1 MGWAALFC
9 VVDMLMAV
17 DPVQRILDRVNIGPV
32 FFTAI
37 LIMTFTAFKSP
48 VILAGMPVSSHR
60 DVKPQ
65 GDGNAKS
72 STYAL
77 SKLPSMALDF
87 GIPAKMTAHI
97 AIMRIA
103 VFFMDG
109 FAHIK
114 EYGLKTR
121 YRYARQKARFFGQ

>member
-1 MGWAALFC
+1 MEGS
-9 VVDMLMAV
+9 
-17 DPVQRILDRVNIGPV
+17 
-32 FFTAI
+32 AI

-103 VFFMDG
+103 VEGWPLSIVKIRIITIYQYFSKLQ
-109 FAHIK
+109 AWHS
-114 EYGLKTR
+114 EH
-121 YRYARQKARFFGQ
+121 

>member
-1 MGWAALFC
+1 MYH
-9 VVDMLMAV
+9 
-17 DPVQRILDRVNIGPV
+17 DRREIIKTVLAIIKP
-32 FFTAI
+32 AI
-37 LIMTFTAFKSP
+37 LIMTFTVFKSP

-103 VFFMDG
+103 V
-109 FAHIK
+109 IK
-114 EYGLKTR
+114 Q
-121 YRYARQKARFFGQ
+121 YRFKKAKS

>member
-1 MGWAALFC
+1 
-9 VVDMLMAV
+9 MLQSQKA
-17 DPVQRILDRVNIGPV
+17 
-32 FFTAI
+32 AI

-48 VILAGMPVSSHR
+48 VILAGMPVSSHKESVAR
-60 DVKPQ
+60 ILKPQ
-65 GDGNAKS
+65 SDGTAKS

-103 VFFMDG
+103 
-109 FAHIK
+109 A
-114 EYGLKTR
+114 
-121 YRYARQKARFFGQ
+121 QKAILNNI

>member
-1 MGWAALFC
+1 MAAITIRKSKNAPRSLG
-9 VVDMLMAV
+9 LLL
-17 DPVQRILDRVNIGPV
+17 PKKP
-32 FFTAI
+32 AI

-103 VFFMDG
+103 
-109 FAHIK
+109 AK
-114 EYGLKTR
+114 KPP
-121 YRYARQKARFFGQ
+121 

>member
-1 MGWAALFC
+1 
-9 VVDMLMAV
+9 
-17 DPVQRILDRVNIGPV
+17 
-32 FFTAI
+32 
-37 LIMTFTAFKSP
+37 MTFTVFKSP

-103 VFFMDG
+103 VGLLNAMLRWP
-109 FAHIK
+109 AIK
-114 EYGLKTR
+114 RSLPERLADMKRLVRQAR
-121 YRYARQKARFFGQ
+121 YLN

>member
-1 MGWAALFC
+1 M
-9 VVDMLMAV
+9 
-17 DPVQRILDRVNIGPV
+17 
-32 FFTAI
+32 TAI

-103 VFFMDG
+103 APIRMLPLQLEAAFNRRDRTHG
-109 FAHIK
+109 
-114 EYGLKTR
+114 G
-121 YRYARQKARFFGQ
+121 

>member
-1 MGWAALFC
+1 MPWIC
-9 VVDMLMAV
+9 
-17 DPVQRILDRVNIGPV
+17 
-32 FFTAI
+32 FTSIFKHRKVKARHYSAI
-37 LIMTFTAFKSP
+37 LIMTFTVFKSP

-77 SKLPSMALDF
+77 SKRPSMALDF

-103 VFFMDG
+103 G
-109 FAHIK
+109 H
-114 EYGLKTR
+114 YSPLLKS
-121 YRYARQKARFFGQ
+121 

>member
-1 MGWAALFC
+1 MRNPAG
-9 VVDMLMAV
+9 
-17 DPVQRILDRVNIGPV
+17 NY
-32 FFTAI
+32 TAI

-103 VFFMDG
+103 G
-109 FAHIK
+109 N
-114 EYGLKTR
+114 YNNNSLKSGVR
-121 YRYARQKARFFGQ
+121 YETISSLYLSR

>member
-1 MGWAALFC
+1 
-9 VVDMLMAV
+9 
-17 DPVQRILDRVNIGPV
+17 
-32 FFTAI
+32 
-37 LIMTFTAFKSP
+37 MTFTAFKSP

-103 VFFMDG
+103 DG
-109 FAHIK
+109 QALITYQSRNMT
-114 EYGLKTR
+114 EKTGKGD
-121 YRYARQKARFFGQ
+121 YF

>member
-1 MGWAALFC
+1 VKSEIYIVGMASFYLISK
-9 VVDMLMAV
+9 MLQPA
-17 DPVQRILDRVNIGPV
+17 PVS
-32 FFTAI
+32 AI
-37 LIMTFTAFKSP
+37 LIMTFTVFKSP

-103 VFFMDG
+103 APVSS
-109 FAHIK
+109 HR
-114 EYGLKTR
+114 EVNL
-121 YRYARQKARFFGQ
+121 

>member
-1 MGWAALFC
+1 
-9 VVDMLMAV
+9 
-17 DPVQRILDRVNIGPV
+17 
-32 FFTAI
+32 
-37 LIMTFTAFKSP
+37 MTFTVFKSP

-103 VFFMDG
+103 EG
-109 FAHIK
+109 APCAP
-114 EYGLKTR
+114 LKL
-121 YRYARQKARFFGQ
+121 

>member
-1 MGWAALFC
+1 
-9 VVDMLMAV
+9 
-17 DPVQRILDRVNIGPV
+17 
-32 FFTAI
+32 
-37 LIMTFTAFKSP
+37 MTFTAFKSP

-103 VFFMDG
+103 GKRNGGMKSVSFMPGDG
-109 FAHIK
+109 REAVS
-114 EYGLKTR
+114 R
-121 YRYARQKARFFGQ
+121 SSARITPADTYQARH

>member
-1 MGWAALFC
+1 MKKRRLS
-9 VVDMLMAV
+9 
-17 DPVQRILDRVNIGPV
+17 V
-32 FFTAI
+32 FGTAI

-103 VFFMDG
+103 VFGTGTIITARNRSMD
-109 FAHIK
+109 
-114 EYGLKTR
+114 
-121 YRYARQKARFFGQ
+121 Q

>member
-1 MGWAALFC
+1 MEAESSTA
-9 VVDMLMAV
+9 
-17 DPVQRILDRVNIGPV
+17 RILAIV
-32 FFTAI
+32 FSIVVFLKLNGFTAI

-103 VFFMDG
+103 DG
-109 FAHIK
+109 FKDVEPFTVFESIV
-114 EYGLKTR
+114 EEIS
-121 YRYARQKARFFGQ
+121 ARLNFQAGPGFNVKSFR

>member
-1 MGWAALFC
+1 
-9 VVDMLMAV
+9 
-17 DPVQRILDRVNIGPV
+17 
-32 FFTAI
+32 
-37 LIMTFTAFKSP
+37 MTFTVFKSP

-103 VFFMDG
+103 V
-109 FAHIK
+109 K
-114 EYGLKTR
+114 TYGIGR
-121 YRYARQKARFFGQ
+121 

>member
-1 MGWAALFC
+1 MAYFRAACLYPC
-9 VVDMLMAV
+9 ANK
-17 DPVQRILDRVNIGPV
+17 PVWLTGY
-32 FFTAI
+32 TAAI
-37 LIMTFTAFKSP
+37 LIMTFTVFKSP

-103 VFFMDG
+103 GYTVSF
-109 FAHIK
+109 
-114 EYGLKTR
+114 
-121 YRYARQKARFFGQ
+121 